1 MKTSNVMTKTKSPEA
16 ALESEPDYIPLSPKL
31 SLQLDNLIWLE
42 KQYFGG
48 YLNEYQGKYV
58 FAENQQLLVGCENED
73 LHEGLMGA
81 EQLALKNGFNLE
93 AIADLFVSI
102 D

>member
-1 MKTSNVMTKTKSPEA
+1 MPTSNGMTKTKLPET
-16 ALESEPDYIPLSPKL
+16 ALESEPDYLPLTPKL

-58 FAENQQLLVGCENED
+58 FAEKQQLFLGCESED
-73 LHEGLMGA
+73 LYEGLMSA
-81 EQLALKNGFNLE
+81 ERFALKNGFNCE
-93 AIADLFVSI
+93 AIADLFVSME
-102 D
+102 